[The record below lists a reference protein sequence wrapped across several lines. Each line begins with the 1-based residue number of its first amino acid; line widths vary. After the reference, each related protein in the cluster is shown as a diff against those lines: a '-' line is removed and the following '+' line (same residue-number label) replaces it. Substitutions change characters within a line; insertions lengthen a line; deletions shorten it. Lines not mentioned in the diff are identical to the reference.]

1 MGMNKVDSPR
11 SHPQARQRALM
22 IAVAATVVLMVVK
35 GLLGIA
41 GQSLALLTD
50 AGHTLGDVLFLAAA
64 WFAARLSQRG
74 ASGGLTWGYP
84 RAGVLVGLLSAIGLI
99 VIAVA
104 MVWASWQ
111 DFFHPHRPDVL
122 AMLVGGGLG
131 IAVNV
136 ILSVTL
142 THHHDDLNVRS
153 AWIHVISDA
162 LASLAVVVA
171 GVLIAIY
178 DWLWT
183 DPLGAFVIGV
193 VIVYSAIGIIRDAWA
208 VLMEAAPKDLNLE
221 NIRTA
226 IAETQG
232 VQAVHHLHVWS
243 LTPGQPAL
251 SAHVQLSVDCSL
263 QDGQNVIRKVSDVL
277 NRRFHITHSTLQIEL
292 DPNCEA
298 PQHESR

>member
-1 MGMNKVDSPR
+1 MNKVDSPH

-111 DFFHPHRPDVL
+111 DFFHPHRPDAL

-171 GVLIAIY
+171 GVLIAVY

-183 DPLGAFVIGV
+183 DPLGAFIIGV

-208 VLMEAAPKDLNLE
+208 VLMEAAPKDLNLD

-263 QDGQNVIRKVSDVL
+263 QDGQNVIRTVSDVL